1 MLNARRDVSF
11 GGRTY
16 GSRVLGGVLAAVA
29 MSCAAMS
36 AQATG
41 AAQYVIQISVDGA
54 AANFLQYQINDE
66 QLPNF
71 KRFHT
76 EGAWT
81 HNARTDF
88 DYTVTL
94 PNHTCMITGR
104 PVYDKTGE
112 KASFPGHLWVN
123 NGEPGAADL
132 HKNARGYVKSTFDV
146 AHDNGLRTALFA
158 SKTKFALYDQSYN
171 AANGAPDTVGED
183 NGRDKVDV
191 AVINENPLSLT
202 CSFVLA
208 MNEKPFNYTF
218 LHFRSCDTAGH
229 AHGWGSPQ
237 YTAAVKQVDG
247 YLGMIFETI
256 ATNPQLAGKTAVVL
270 TADHGGFSVNH
281 SVKSDPLNYTIP
293 FYTWGAG
300 VAKGA
305 DLYSLNPATRSE
317 PNMRRVD
324 YAGNVPQ
331 PIRNGDAGNLA
342 LRLLGL
348 GAVPDSFINAKQDL
362 LTDKPAPKADAVSA
376 K

>member
-1 MLNARRDVSF
+1 MFASRCDAPFVGRML
-11 GGRTY
+11 
-16 GSRVLGGVLAAVA
+16 LGVLAAIA
-29 MSCAAMS
+29 IGAITIPAHAA
-36 AQATG
+36 G
-41 AAQYVIQISVDGA
+41 DAQYVIQISVDGA
-54 AANFLQYQINDE
+54 AANFLQYQINDD

-104 PVYDKTGE
+104 PVYDKTGSQ
-112 KASFPGHLWVN
+112 AAYPGHLWVH

-132 HKNARGYVKSTFDV
+132 HKNAKGYVKSTFDV

-171 AANGAPDTVGED
+171 AATGAPDTNGPD

-191 AVINENPLSLT
+191 AVINENALALT

-208 MNEKPFNYTF
+208 MNERPFHYTF
-218 LHFRSCDTAGH
+218 LHIRSCDSAGH

-247 YLGMIFETI
+247 YLGMIFEMI
-256 ATNPQLAGKTAVVL
+256 ATNEQLAGKTAIVL
-270 TADHGGFSVNH
+270 TADHGGFSLNH
-281 SVKSDPLNYTIP
+281 SIKSDPLNYTIP

-300 VAKGA
+300 VAQGA
-305 DLYSLNPATRSE
+305 DLYNLNAATRGE
-317 PNMRRVD
+317 PHMRRVD
-324 YAGNVPQ
+324 YAGNQPQ

-348 GAVPDSFINAKQDL
+348 GPVPDSFINAKQDL
-362 LTDKPAPKADAVSA
+362 LTDQPAPKADAVSA
-376 K
+376 R